1 LLGDVHLR
9 LPFWAAAGFSLL
21 NAAYGF
27 FVLPESLPVNRRA
40 RLDLSQ
46 ANPLGALGLLRSR
59 PRVLGLALVSFFGNL
74 AHGALP
80 SVFVLYANYRYG
92 WGERAVGLTLALV
105 GVCSMIVQAGLVGP
119 IVARLGERRAL
130 LFGQCMGAIGF
141 TVYGSATSGSLFLL
155 GVPLMA
161 FWGVAGAAVQ
171 GLLTARVAPDEQGR
185 LQGATSSLSGI
196 AELIGPLLFTSVFA
210 AFIDSA
216 RTTPMP
222 GAPLLLAGL
231 LLGLGALLA
240 WSVTA
245 RPLNVSPSDA
255 A

>member
-1 LLGDVHLR
+1 
-9 LPFWAAAGFSLL
+9 
-21 NAAYGF
+21 
-27 FVLPESLPVNRRA
+27 
-40 RLDLSQ
+40 
-46 ANPLGALGLLRSR
+46 
-59 PRVLGLALVSFFGNL
+59 L

-141 TVYGSATSGSLFLL
+141 TVYGAATSGKLFLL

-210 AFIDSA
+210 AFIDSG

-231 LLGLGALLA
+231 LLSLGAALA
-240 WSVTA
+240 WSITA
-245 RPLNVSPSDA
+245 RPLNVRPSDA